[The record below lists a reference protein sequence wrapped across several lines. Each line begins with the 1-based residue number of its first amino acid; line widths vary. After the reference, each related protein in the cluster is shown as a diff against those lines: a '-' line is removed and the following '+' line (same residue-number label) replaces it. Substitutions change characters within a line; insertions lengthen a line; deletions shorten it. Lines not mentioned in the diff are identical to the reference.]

1 MTEARE
7 TNETS
12 WRFWVS
18 DYEAVIGVSIML
30 IIIGSMN
37 IFSSSFVIA
46 GTNYDDP
53 YFFLRKQGM
62 NLAVGVVC
70 FFLGLLI
77 DYHLMAKARKIG
89 FWVVAAMLL
98 AVFAIGVEVNGAQR
112 WLAFG
117 GFQIQPAEFA
127 KPTAIF
133 LEAYY
138 IAWRVKHGMRCNFL
152 HNEMYMIAALFIL
165 VEREPDMG
173 TALIILGVPLIMLFC
188 SNLKSLTK
196 FKLIGA
202 GIAGA
207 ALLCIL
213 QPYRLKRVMA
223 LLNPW
228 ADAQGAGYQSVQ
240 SLQAIGSGGLLGM
253 GMGMGVSKYH
263 YLPEAHTDFAF
274 SVWCQETGFIGAFF
288 VLFLFGCFALY
299 GVRIANNA
307 KDALGQMLAFGMTML
322 IVVQAVINLSMISGC
337 LPVVGVPLPFIS
349 YGGTSLFVSMFAVG
363 VLVNVGV
370 RGQKKQNPATSEPPK
385 DVFGRP
391 QLRRV
396 K

>member
-70 FFLGLLI
+70 FFLGLFI

-117 GFQIQPAEFA
+117 GFQLQPAEFA

-299 GVRIANNA
+299 GVRIANSA

-370 RGQKKQNPATSEPPK
+370 RGQKKHNPATSEPPK

>member
-1 MTEARE
+1 
-7 TNETS
+7 
-12 WRFWVS
+12 
-18 DYEAVIGVSIML
+18 
-30 IIIGSMN
+30 
-37 IFSSSFVIA
+37 
-46 GTNYDDP
+46 
-53 YFFLRKQGM
+53 
-62 NLAVGVVC
+62 
-70 FFLGLLI
+70 
-77 DYHLMAKARKIG
+77 
-89 FWVVAAMLL
+89 
-98 AVFAIGVEVNGAQR
+98 
-112 WLAFG
+112 
-117 GFQIQPAEFA
+117 
-127 KPTAIF
+127 
-133 LEAYY
+133 
-138 IAWRVKHGMRCNFL
+138 
-152 HNEMYMIAALFIL
+152 
-165 VEREPDMG
+165 
-173 TALIILGVPLIMLFC
+173 
-188 SNLKSLTK
+188 
-196 FKLIGA
+196 
-202 GIAGA
+202 
-207 ALLCIL
+207 
-213 QPYRLKRVMA
+213 
-223 LLNPW
+223 
-228 ADAQGAGYQSVQ
+228 
-240 SLQAIGSGGLLGM
+240 M

-370 RGQKKQNPATSEPPK
+370 RGQKKHNPATSEPPK